1 MLEIYSAV
9 IPNSRG
15 PTGLFFSLKAWK
27 RQSGCCA
34 MFIVAQLF
42 PPADFIRS
50 RTKPLGSESFEA
62 YGPFRGKGGVF
73 LAMVG
78 CN

>member
-1 MLEIYSAV
+1 
-9 IPNSRG
+9 
-15 PTGLFFSLKAWK
+15 
-27 RQSGCCA
+27 